1 MEIQIRI
8 VGRLNNQ
15 QLIEPD
21 AQMPI
26 RQAANQLR

>member
-8 VGRLNNQ
+8 VRRLNNQ
-15 QLIEPD
+15 QLIETD